1 MTAPVYEPSRAIDAK
16 VRRRLT
22 QWRAAKPAWLK
33 PGQPLLS
40 ISFDDFPISAAEH
53 GLPVLAEAGV
63 RGTFYA
69 CAGLLGKDSPF
80 GPMFQ
85 QDHFEAVIAA
95 GHEIGCHTQSH
106 LDCAKAKPETVLA
119 ECQRNAQA
127 LAVLGLNAPLRHFA
141 YPYGEASFALKQALR
156 PQFETARG
164 IMPGFNIGRVDLMQ
178 LRAVPFYGEDAD
190 GAVRGWLTQ
199 AASLRAWLILFTHDV
214 AHAPSRFGC
223 SPRALAETLKQA
235 KALGFAI
242 TPVGE
247 TVAALRKAH
256 TP

>member
-1 MTAPVYEPSRAIDAK
+1 MTAPVYEPSRTIDAK
-16 VRRRLT
+16 IRRRLT

-33 PGQPLLS
+33 PSQPLLS

-53 GLPVLAEAGV
+53 SLPVLAKAGV

-69 CAGLLGKDSPF
+69 CAGLSGLESPF

-85 QDHFEAVIAA
+85 QDHFKAVIAA

-106 LDCAKAKPETVLA
+106 LDCAKAVPEVVLA
-119 ECQRNAQA
+119 ECQRNAQE
-127 LAVLGLNAPLRHFA
+127 LAALGLSAPLSQFA
-141 YPYGEASFALKQALR
+141 YPYGEASFALKRALR

-164 IMPGFNIGRVDLMQ
+164 IMPGLNIGRVDLMQ

-190 GAVRGWLTQ
+190 AAVRGWLTQ
-199 AASLRAWLILFTHDV
+199 AATLRAWLILFTHDV
-214 AHAPSRFGC
+214 TQTPSRFGC

-242 TPVGE
+242 APVGE
-247 TVAALRKAH
+247 ALAALRKAN